1 MTLNGQMK
9 DLGYPARVCVWGG
22 GGGAGGRGGG
32 GGGGGGHL
40 AESLND
46 CFL

>member
-9 DLGYPARVCVWGG
+9 DLGYPAGVE
-22 GGGAGGRGGG
+22 
-32 GGGGGGHL
+32 GHL